1 MARQWPLPK
10 GGFTITSRFAGR
22 KNPVTGKP
30 ENHSGT
36 DFAAPDGTPFYACA
50 GGTIQY
56 IGPASGYG
64 QWIVVDHPDSEG
76 GGCTEYGHMWNAFA
90 TGLKQGQWVNAGQ
103 KLGYIGSNGQS
114 TGPHL
119 HLTVWER
126 GYGGK
131 RIDPETWLSGSPYPG
146 SPTIP
151 KGDSV
156 VRRNPGHRGDP
167 LFLVEVLRAF
177 GVNTREFS
185 NWRQRGHGDFNVIW
199 GIVIHHTGG
208 NNASAA
214 SIAYGSPNLAGP
226 VSQIHL
232 DRNAVATVVAAGI
245 SWHAGIGS
253 WPGIQKNNANA
264 VTIGVE
270 ANSDG
275 RTPWPPAMLDAYY
288 RICAAI
294 CWYLGLPASRV
305 IGHKDWAAVQGKW
318 DPGLI
323 NVKDFQRKVQGYIDH
338 PPFAFPPSPA
348 EPVTEAGEP
357 MQFWET
363 KIKSLVT
370 PDKSFPRKDFL
381 QLIDYHATMA
391 NEQSKA
397 TKDSNA
403 EILAEL
409 RLLREDIGGLARAIA
424 NKEAGQ

>member
-10 GGFTITSRFAGR
+10 NSYTLSSRFAGR
-22 KNPVTGKP
+22 INPVTGRP

-50 GGTIQY
+50 GGTVLH
-56 IGPASGYG
+56 IGAASGYG
-64 QWIVVDHPDSEG
+64 QWIVLDHPDSEG
-76 GGCTEYGHMWNAFA
+76 GGCSEYGHMWDAFA
-90 TGLKQGQWVNAGQ
+90 TGLKPGQWVNAGQ
-103 KLGYIGSNGQS
+103 LIGYVGSNGQS

-131 RIDPETWLSGSPYPG
+131 RIDPEVWLAGRPYPN

-151 KGDSV
+151 KGDQM
-156 VRRNPGHRGDP
+156 VRRNPNHRGDP
-167 LFLVEVLRAF
+167 LFLVDVLRLF
-177 GVNTREFS
+177 GVNVREFN
-185 NWRQRGHGDFNVIW
+185 NWRNRGHGDFNVIW

-208 NNASAA
+208 NNASAG
-214 SIAYGSPNLAGP
+214 SIANGSPNLAGP

-245 SWHAGIGS
+245 AWHAGMGS
-253 WPGIQKNNANA
+253 WPGIQTNNANA

-323 NVKDFQRKVQGYIDH
+323 NVKDFQRQVQRYIDN
-338 PPFAFPPSPA
+338 PPFMQLPPA
-348 EPVTEAGEP
+348 EQLTEAGEP
-357 MQFWET
+357 MAFWEEMLG
-363 KIKSLVT
+363 SLVT
-370 PDKSFPRKDFL
+370 PGKKFRRKDFI
-381 QLIDYHATMA
+381 QLIDYHATHA
-391 NEQSKA
+391 NEQSKRA
-397 TKDSNA
+397 ADNSDKMIKEMT
-403 EILAEL
+403 
-409 RLLREDIGGLARAIA
+409 LLREDIANLTRVIA
-424 NKEAGQ
+424 NKEASK